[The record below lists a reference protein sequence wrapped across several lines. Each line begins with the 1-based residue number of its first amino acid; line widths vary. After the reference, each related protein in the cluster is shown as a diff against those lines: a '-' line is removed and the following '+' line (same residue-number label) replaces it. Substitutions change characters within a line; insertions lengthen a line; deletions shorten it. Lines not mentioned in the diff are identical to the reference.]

1 MASYKDYKTIAAAQ
15 KAGSLYY
22 MNKQGKKMLAVTKE
36 QLDAWKKKN
45 KGKYKGSA
53 LTAWANNKGK
63 NIGDTKKPKAR
74 PGSAKDVITVEK
86 LAPAFTIPTKGKEPK
101 QSIGEREAKSDQV
114 AKVKKIAEEGLS
126 RAEATRRDYE
136 EKKKQRQ
143 SERPKGGGQ
152 KFREWYEKNG
162 SKYDTMNE
170 AMAAFQKSLKSGNS
184 KGGLQKK
191 KKGYAKGGM
200 IDYRKTGMF
209 YGGGM
214 TRRGRR

>member
-1 MASYKDYKTIAAAQ
+1 MASYKDYKTIAAAK
-15 KAGSLYY
+15 KAGSMYY

-36 QLDAWKKKN
+36 DLDAWKKRN

-63 NIGDTKKPKAR
+63 DISGAPTSSKKPRIR
-74 PGSAKDVITVEK
+74 PGSAATNVMTDAEKKEVKAANKEMSVRDIKDV
-86 LAPAFTIPTKGKEPK
+86 
-101 QSIGEREAKSDQV
+101 
-114 AKVKKIAEEGLS
+114 AEGALT
-126 RAEATRRDYE
+126 RAEAARRTYE
-136 EKKKQRQ
+136 YNKKQRQ

-162 SKYDTMNE
+162 SKYDTMKE

>member
-1 MASYKDYKTIAAAQ
+1 MASYKDYKSISAAQ

-63 NIGDTKKPKAR
+63 NISGAPTSSKKPRIR
-74 PGSAKDVITVEK
+74 PGSGPIDVMTDSEKKRVK
-86 LAPAFTIPTKGKEPK
+86 LANKEMSVRDIK
-101 QSIGEREAKSDQV
+101 RV
-114 AKVKKIAEEGLS
+114 AEGALT
-126 RAEATRRDYE
+126 RAEAEERTKKYYE
-136 EKKKQRQ
+136 NQKKKP
-143 SERPKGGGQ
+143 PKATN
-152 KFREWYEKNG
+152 FESWYEKNKD
-162 SKYDTMNE
+162 KYKNRARALE
-170 AMAAFQKSLKSGNS
+170 AYKRGPGKTESTRYGNS
-184 KGGLQKK
+184 KGSLQKK

-200 IDYRKTGMF
+200 TDYRKKGMF

-214 TRRGRR
+214 TRRGKR

>member
-1 MASYKDYKTIAAAQ
+1 MASYKDYKSISAAQ

-63 NIGDTKKPKAR
+63 NIGGTTKPKPR

-86 LAPAFTIPTKGKEPK
+86 LPPAFTIPTKGKEPK

-114 AKVKKIAEEGLS
+114 DKVKKVAEEGL
-126 RAEATRRDYE
+126 AKAT
-136 EKKKQRQ
+136 
-143 SERPKGGGQ
+143 
-152 KFREWYEKNG
+152 KFDEWYKKNKD
-162 SKYDTMNE
+162 KYKNRARALE
-170 AMAAFQKSLKSGNS
+170 AYKMGPGRTEHTRYGNS
-184 KGGLQKK
+184 KGSLQKK

-200 IDYRKTGMF
+200 TDYRKKGMF

-214 TRRGRR
+214 TRSSKKS

>member
-1 MASYKDYKTIAAAQ
+1 MASYKDYKTIAAAK
-15 KAGSLYY
+15 KAGSMYY

-36 QLDAWKKKN
+36 DLDAWKKRN

-63 NIGDTKKPKAR
+63 DISGAPKSSMKPRIR
-74 PGSAKDVITVEK
+74 PGSAATDVMTDAEK
-86 LAPAFTIPTKGKEPK
+86 KEVK
-101 QSIGEREAKSDQV
+101 EANKEMSVRDIKNV
-114 AKVKKIAEEGLS
+114 AESALT
-126 RAEATRRDYE
+126 RAEAARRTYE
-136 EKKKQRQ
+136 YNKKKRQ

-170 AMAAFQKSLKSGNS
+170 AMAAFKKSLKSGNS